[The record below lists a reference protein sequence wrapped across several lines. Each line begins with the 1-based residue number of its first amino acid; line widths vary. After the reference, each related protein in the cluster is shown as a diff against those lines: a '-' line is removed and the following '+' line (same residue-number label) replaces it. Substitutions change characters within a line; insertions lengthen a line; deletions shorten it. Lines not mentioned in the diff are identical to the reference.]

1 MNDGGGGG
9 EQPFFGFRSN
19 FCAITRLK
27 TLATQA
33 TVKQVDVFDL
43 RKSLNRNSR
52 KSWTPFDDLI
62 DALGICLILGVQ
74 KETFNRWKAFTAH
87 ICNKFNKINMF

>member
-19 FCAITRLK
+19 LCAITRLK

-43 RKSLNRNSR
+43 RKSL
-52 KSWTPFDDLI
+52 I
-62 DALGICLILGVQ
+62 
-74 KETFNRWKAFTAH
+74 ETRANHEHRLM
-87 ICNKFNKINMF
+87 I